1 MSMNHLVVIACFS
14 KWKQILKYDVY
25 NLAVAR
31 GVSFFWRRAGSMGES
46 GKKGVI
52 V

>member
-14 KWKQILKYDVY
+14 KWKQILKYVY